1 MKTRLVLGED
11 NALLREGMRG
21 LLSATDEVEVVAA
34 CSDLDSILESID
46 TLRPDVVLTD
56 IRMPP
61 TGTDEGVQVARH
73 CRSRHPSTGVIL
85 LSQYVDPAYVRSLL
99 ESGSAGRGYLL
110 KERVSDVEELIRAV
124 TAVAA
129 GGSVVDPQVIEH
141 LVRTGVSRGNANVA
155 RLSPRELEV
164 LAEMSRGRNNTAIAA
179 SLFIGQRAVEK
190 HINSIF
196 AKLGVGVGDESH
208 PRVRA
213 VLLYLSGSVS

>member
-34 CSDLDSILESID
+34 CPDLDSILESID

-73 CRSRHPSTGVIL
+73 GRSRHPSTGVIL

>member
-1 MKTRLVLGED
+1 
-11 NALLREGMRG
+11 MRG
-21 LLSATDEVEVVAA
+21 LLSSVPDLDVVAS
-34 CSDLDSILESID
+34 CGDLPSIRDQID
-46 TLRPDVVLTD
+46 ALDPDVVLTD

-61 TGTDEGVQVARH
+61 SWTDEGVQVARH
-73 CRSRHPSTGVIL
+73 CRSHHPSTGVIL
-85 LSQYVDPAYVRSLL
+85 LSQYVDPGYVRSLL

-110 KERVSDVEELIRAV
+110 KERVSDIDELVTAV
-124 TAVAA
+124 TAVAQ
-129 GGSVVDPQVIEH
+129 GGSVVDPLVIEH
-141 LVRTGVSRGNANVA
+141 LVKAGVSRGNTSVG

-164 LAEMSRGRNNTAIAA
+164 LAEMSRGHNNAAIAS

-213 VLLYLSGSVS
+213 VLLYLSGSVT